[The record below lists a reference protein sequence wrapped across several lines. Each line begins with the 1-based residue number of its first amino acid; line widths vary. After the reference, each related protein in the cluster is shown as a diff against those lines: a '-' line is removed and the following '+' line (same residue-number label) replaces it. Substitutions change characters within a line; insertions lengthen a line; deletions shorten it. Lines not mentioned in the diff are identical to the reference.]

1 MNWSEHGFRTGQA
14 RGRAGLAAL
23 LCGLSCAGLPAR
35 AAVQVPGPMQVGPS
49 WAQADAA
56 HATALLSTVIVNHG
70 ALPDRLIRV
79 ECPASGHVALRNGT
93 LHDDIATPT
102 ASQQAEAEA
111 TTRTQNGLDTPPA
124 LHGQPHPVTALI
136 DLTQATQPLTD
147 GALVPCTVTFAHSGE
162 QVVIFTVGEQPTPT
176 DEP

>member
-1 MNWSEHGFRTGQA
+1 MNWNEHGSATATA
-14 RGRAGLAAL
+14 RGRAGLGFL
-23 LCGLSCAGLPAR
+23 LCGLCCVGVPAW

-70 ALPDRLIRV
+70 ALADRLIRV
-79 ECPASGHVALRNGT
+79 ECPGSGHVALRNGT
-93 LHDDIATPT
+93 LHDDIVTPT
-102 ASQQAEAEA
+102 PSQQREAEA

-124 LHGQPHPVTALI
+124 LHGQLHPVTALI

-147 GALVPCTVTFAHSGE
+147 GALLPCTVTFAHSGE
-162 QVVIFTVGEQPTPT
+162 QMVIFTVGEQPTPT

>member
-1 MNWSEHGFRTGQA
+1 MNWNEHAPATA
-14 RGRAGLAAL
+14 RGRAGLAFL
-23 LCGLSCAGLPAR
+23 LCGLCCAGVPAW

-49 WAQADAA
+49 WAQADPA

-79 ECPASGHVALRNGT
+79 ECPGSGHVALRNGT

-102 ASQQAEAEA
+102 PSQQQEAEA
-111 TTRTQNGLDTPPA
+111 NTRTQNGLDTPPA
-124 LHGQPHPVTALI
+124 LHGQLHPVTALI

-162 QVVIFTVGEQPTPT
+162 QTVIFTVGEQPTQT